1 MEIKLQI
8 GVISRDNSEYCH
20 YAIPENR
27 AQDREKP
34 RKISRIRAWGER
46 GGLAHPKHRLS
57 TRNPSPRAGA
67 SGNETRVA
75 SVRNPKSRIQNHVS
89 ALRRSELGQGRGQAI
104 GARMRG
110 SAPWKTEETI
120 VGLPRLLVLSVL
132 LTFRIFEPC
141 ADSLTPDGLGRCRKR
156 RNFGA
161 HRSLVQSCGCGSAAL
176 GSPDLILQ
184 IWWLSPFTS
193 PAHVLAHRIPDFFSL
208 RSMTEDHRP
217 ESGIDHGVPA
227 MRRSDKPESPV
238 LRSPTSCD
246 ISNVPFSLLVPFS
259 DLLRY

>member
-89 ALRRSELGQGRGQAI
+89 ALRRSELGQGHGQAI
-104 GARMRG
+104 GARMHG

-132 LTFRIFEPC
+132 SRSDSPDLVAVFHPPHPPTHRGTKKNQKP
-141 ADSLTPDGLGRCRKR
+141 SLTPPPNKK
-156 RNFGA
+156 NQKP
-161 HRSLVQSCGCGSAAL
+161 SLTPPPKQD
-176 GSPDLILQ
+176 P
-184 IWWLSPFTS
+184 
-193 PAHVLAHRIPDFFSL
+193 HLAQ
-208 RSMTEDHRP
+208 
-217 ESGIDHGVPA
+217 A
-227 MRRSDKPESPV
+227 
-238 LRSPTSCD
+238 
-246 ISNVPFSLLVPFS
+246 NVPGQSFS
-259 DLLRY
+259 RHATIT